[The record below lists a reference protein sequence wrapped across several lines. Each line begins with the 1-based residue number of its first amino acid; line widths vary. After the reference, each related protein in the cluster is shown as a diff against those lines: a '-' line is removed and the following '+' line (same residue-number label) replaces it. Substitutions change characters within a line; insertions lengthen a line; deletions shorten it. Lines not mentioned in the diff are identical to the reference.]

1 MESEGT
7 HVKASEMRDLSDAE
21 LVEQH
26 DELKEELFNLRFQMA
41 TGQLDNPRRLGEVRR
56 DIARVLT
63 VQRERE
69 LTGARAEGSD
79 AQ

>member
-1 MESEGT
+1 M
-7 HVKASEMRDLSDAE
+7 KASEIRELSDSE
-21 LVEQH
+21 LIEQH

-69 LTGARAEGSD
+69 RTVVSAEGSD
-79 AQ
+79 EQ